1 MTTQR
6 RVGFA
11 LLLAALCGMGGARS
25 AGAPVGAPVQTAVTA
40 QIQHR
45 LDEYLAQRGKV
56 EGISGVSL
64 YVSLGDPGPAIEAFA
79 GNNGR
84 DDKAPINGD
93 TLFQIG
99 SNTKHFEAAV
109 ILKLEA
115 DGKLDIGQTVG
126 HWLPEYAAWS
136 GVTIRQLLN
145 MTSPI
150 PAYSETVVIGEAMG
164 KDMNRQFTKR
174 ELIHTVYPR
183 PDNQLPIPS
192 GYFYSNTNNILAA
205 LIIEKASGK
214 SFKEWLEKEIF
225 PHVGLYNSYY
235 SEGIYPEV
243 VLARMPRGL
252 FMNPECLDY
261 QPKPCKE
268 SLLAP
273 LVGRD
278 VSRMNMSWAGA
289 AGAIVS
295 NPRDLA
301 KWVRALFGGR
311 VIPQRQ
317 LDEMMT
323 TVSIKTGKQVAHASD
338 GDAQAFGLDVAQ
350 GYDKDLGGNY
360 WFYQGSTLGFRA
372 IFAYWPQY
380 DL

>member
-1 MTTQR
+1 
-6 RVGFA
+6 
-11 LLLAALCGMGGARS
+11 
-25 AGAPVGAPVQTAVTA
+25 
-40 QIQHR
+40 
-45 LDEYLAQRGKV
+45 
-56 EGISGVSL
+56 
-64 YVSLGDPGPAIEAFA
+64 
-79 GNNGR
+79 
-84 DDKAPINGD
+84 
-93 TLFQIG
+93 
-99 SNTKHFEAAV
+99 
-109 ILKLEA
+109 
-115 DGKLDIGQTVG
+115 
-126 HWLPEYAAWS
+126 
-136 GVTIRQLLN
+136 
-145 MTSPI
+145 
-150 PAYSETVVIGEAMG
+150 MG
-164 KDMNRQFTKR
+164 KDMNRQFTKG

-183 PDNQLPIPS
+183 PDNPLPVPS

-214 SFKEWLEKEIF
+214 SFREWLENEIF

-235 SEGIYPEV
+235 SEGSYPDV

-323 TVSIKTGKQVAHASD
+323 TVSIKTGNEVARASD
-338 GDAQAFGLDVAQ
+338 GDAHAFGLDVAQ

-380 DL
+380 DLVITLATNSQPPPGEDKLGDEVLGGTFHILEKAGMIGQPRRADRRSCPPAIPAAACRPEAAS